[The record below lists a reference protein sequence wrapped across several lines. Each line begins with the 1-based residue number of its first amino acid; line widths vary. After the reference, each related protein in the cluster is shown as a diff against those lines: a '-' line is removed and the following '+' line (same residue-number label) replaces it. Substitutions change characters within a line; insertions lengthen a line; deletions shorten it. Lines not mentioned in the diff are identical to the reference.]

1 MNKVLTFL
9 IGCSFYI
16 TISNAQVKIGSIGT
30 PNTNAVLE
38 LDGGTNKG
46 LLLPKLNSSQ
56 IIALTTAPDGLF
68 IYNTTDGFIYI
79 RKSGTWQK
87 ISDATTSTSGLTLP
101 YTGSAAT
108 LAGLNVFKIQ
118 NTSAGNAISAE
129 ALGGGYGVY
138 GYSNSDAGGYFTSV
152 SGPSLLT
159 GNGNVG
165 IANFNP
171 TFPLDVNGR
180 IRLRNIAGFTAGI
193 WFDKVNTPNT
203 QSSFLGSVNDSILGI
218 WNATGGGNKFFFNHV
233 NNNFGI
239 YNSNPRAPLSFQ
251 SAIGNKIDL
260 FYTSDV
266 SRYGIGI
273 QGALMQLYSGSA
285 TDDIAFGYGSS
296 TAFTEKMRIK
306 GNGNVGIGV
315 TNPGSKLEI
324 VQASSSN
331 AVSVNQTGSGFSVLA
346 QNNNATATV
355 LALNAGTGPS
365 LITIGKV
372 GINNTDPSFNLD
384 VDGRMRLRN
393 ESASITAGFW
403 LDGTTDATRSFVGT
417 FNNNTMGLYGAGSGW
432 SFLMDVNDG
441 AIMIGTAQKAAGYK
455 VNVGGKIIAEEL
467 RVSLRANWPDYVFE
481 KNYTLP
487 SFEALEKYI
496 QTNKHLPNIPAAAEV
511 EKNGIAVGEM
521 QIKLMEKIEELTL
534 YMLQLKK
541 ENDALKLRID
551 DLKKD
556 NHHP

>member
-1 MNKVLTFL
+1 MKKKLHHVLL
-9 IGCSFYI
+9 LLCLAI
-16 TISNAQVKIGSIGT
+16 TLNAQVKIGSSGT

-46 LLLPKLNSSQ
+46 LLLPKLNNSQ
-56 IIALTTAPDGLF
+56 IIALNTAPDGLL
-68 IYNTTDGFIYI
+68 IYNTTDGFIYV
-79 RKSGTWQK
+79 RKSGSWQK
-87 ISDATTSTSGLTLP
+87 ISDATTNAGGLTLP

-118 NTSAGNAISAE
+118 NTTAGNAISAE

-138 GYSNSDAGGYFTSV
+138 GYSNSDAGGFFTSV

-159 GNGNVG
+159 GTGNVG

-171 TFPLDVNGR
+171 IFPLDVNGR
-180 IRLRNIAGFTAGI
+180 VRLRNNTGATAGI

-203 QSSFLGSVNDSILGI
+203 QSSFLGTVNDSILGI

-251 SAIGNKIDL
+251 AATGNKIDL

-273 QGALMQLYSGSA
+273 QGSLMQLYSGSSF
-285 TDDIAFGYGSS
+285 DDIAFGYGSS

-324 VQASSSN
+324 VQASNSN
-331 AVSVNQTGSGFSVLA
+331 ALSVNQTGSGFSILA
-346 QNNNATATV
+346 QNNNATAT
-355 LALNAGTGPS
+355 LLTLNAGSGPS
-365 LITIGKV
+365 LITLGKV
-372 GINNTDPSFNLD
+372 GINNSDPSFNLD
-384 VDGRMRLRN
+384 VNGRMRLRN
-393 ESASITAGFW
+393 ESASVTAGFW
-403 LDGTTDATRSFVGT
+403 LDGTTDVTRSFVGT
-417 FNNNTMGLYGAGSGW
+417 FNNSTMGLYGVGSGW

-441 AIMIGTAQKAAGYK
+441 AIMIGTSQKAVGYK
-455 VNVGGKIIAEEL
+455 VNVGGKIIAEEI
-467 RVSLRANWPDYVFE
+467 RVSLRTNWPDYVFE
-481 KNYTLP
+481 KNYSLP

-496 QTNKHLPNIPAAAEV
+496 QTNKHLPNIPSAAEV

-521 QIKLMEKIEELTL
+521 QTKLMEKIEELTL

-541 ENDALKLRID
+541 ENNELKLSID
-551 DLKKD
+551 ELKKG
-556 NHHP
+556 NRQQ